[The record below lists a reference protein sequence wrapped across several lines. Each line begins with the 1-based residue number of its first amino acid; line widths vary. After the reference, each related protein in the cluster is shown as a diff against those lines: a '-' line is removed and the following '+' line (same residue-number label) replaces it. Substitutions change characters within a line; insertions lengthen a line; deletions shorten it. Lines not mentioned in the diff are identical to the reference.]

1 MVTSAQACNG
11 NCTKFSLFYVNN
23 AIQLHSCCAKVLLLS
38 QKESNY
44 ILHYF
49 SIFGTLWL
57 SLRKI
62 CYTLLLKNGSFL
74 QESIMIYTFFYDNLQ
89 VYKCIQSTIKCCQ
102 RFNLWSYTL
111 KNEIF
116 VIVLELQTASNLAGP
131 FLNFIEPGFVH
142 EKPNFELALPEM
154 KKSKQTTHHPNPPK
168 IQNF

>member
-1 MVTSAQACNG
+1 MIVPNLTIILPSIHI
-11 NCTKFSLFYVNN
+11 CTT
-23 AIQLHSCCAKVLLLS
+23 HR
-38 QKESNY
+38 

-49 SIFGTLWL
+49 FHLYSNVRCY
-57 SLRKI
+57 LRKI
-62 CYTLLLKNGSFL
+62 CYTLLLKNWRVFL

-142 EKPNFELALPEM
+142 EQPNFELALPEM
-154 KKSKQTTHHPNPPK
+154 EKSKQTTHHPNPPK